1 MALNLKDRLARQ
13 ASGANEMS
21 FDPMGRD
28 EPRLVELF
36 LSVIDPDPHQP
47 RRDLGDLTDLALSIR
62 AHGILQPIIVEPA
75 GNGRY
80 RILAGERRFQACR
93 SLGLES
99 IPCIIRT
106 VEEQSRL
113 ALQIIENLH
122 RKDLHPVEEARAMKR
137 LLQEFSLTQ
146 RELAQRLGRSLGA
159 VNEMLRV
166 LDLDPGILEA
176 AASARET
183 SKSVLLEIAK
193 QTDPA
198 EQKALWG
205 RAQVGG
211 LTVREARAAKT
222 RSAPKPGVFTLRLPD
237 ATVQVTFRDG
247 EATPEKVVVALGL
260 ALDRQLGESSTVET
274 VQKANPAPKSSD
286 V

>member
-80 RILAGERRFQACR
+80 RILAGERRFEACR
-93 SLGLES
+93 SLGRES

-198 EQKALWG
+198 EQKALWD
-205 RAQVGG
+205 RAQVGD